1 MKIEIHPERDEK
13 KYSKMIKTTVDHFF
27 LDKKI
32 NPETIVSF
40 NFVSKAKIKTLN
52 KKYRQIDQETDVLS
66 FPIWENLTQIPKKGT
81 TNLGDVFICLSIL
94 RLNAQKEGKDETE
107 ELQGII
113 AHSLNHLI
121 GKHH

>member
-13 KYSKMIKTTVDHFF
+13 KYSRMIKATVDHFF

-32 NPETIVSF
+32 NPETVVSF
-40 NFVSKAKIKTLN
+40 NFVSKTKIRTLN

-81 TNLGDVFICLSIL
+81 ANLGDVFICLSVL

-107 ELQGII
+107 ELQGMID
-113 AHSLNHLI
+113 HSLNHLV